1 MRSSR
6 DISRGSC
13 GDLSSRYGSGDDFLR
28 TFNPSMQYQYC
39 KNLER
44 CYMGKAPTLRELE
57 REYGETLPETWL
69 EIQVQNLSEFAGVK
83 EKLGVE
89 RIAETARQIMFTFP
103 FLKVTEL
110 MHFMVL
116 FKGGKYGIFY
126 GAVDPM
132 TIMDALRRYVATT
145 RREQI
150 DACEAARK
158 RREADEAR
166 KNAISWEQWQKIKE
180 EGEDVGKI

>member
-89 RIAETARQIMFTFP
+89 RIAETARQMPRRPCMFT
-103 FLKVTEL
+103 
-110 MHFMVL
+110 
-116 FKGGKYGIFY
+116 
-126 GAVDPM
+126 ASA
-132 TIMDALRRYVATT
+132 TISTLSCS
-145 RREQI
+145 I
-150 DACEAARK
+150 SSRK
-158 RREADEAR
+158 RRATR
-166 KNAISWEQWQKIKE
+166 
-180 EGEDVGKI
+180 